1 MNQYQNVDEN
11 GITPSNL
18 VKKMEVRENVVRSKK
33 GVGMLASSKLAVQ
46 QNHIV
51 NYLE

>member
-18 VKKMEVRENVVRSKK
+18 VKKMEVRENVVRSKN
-33 GVGMLASSKLAVQ
+33 GVGMVASSKLA
-46 QNHIV
+46 I
-51 NYLE
+51 

>member
-1 MNQYQNVDEN
+1 MNQYSNVDEN

-33 GVGMLASSKLAVQ
+33 GVGMRASSKLAV
-46 QNHIV
+46 
-51 NYLE
+51 